1 MAYTT
6 RYIAFLVSTFIRIQ
20 PDGRFI
26 RTHFL
31 YLDGY
36 NHESALTNMPRT
48 YNKYMPV
55 QEY

>member
-1 MAYTT
+1 MACTT
-6 RYIAFLVSTFIRIQ
+6 RYIAFLVSTFARIQ
-20 PDGRFI
+20 PKGRFT
-26 RTHFL
+26 RRHFS

-36 NHESALTNMPRT
+36 NHESALTIMPRT

>member
-1 MAYTT
+1 MACTT
-6 RYIAFLVSTFIRIQ
+6 RYIAFLVSTFARIQ
-20 PDGRFI
+20 PKGRFI
-26 RTHFL
+26 RRLFS

-36 NHESALTNMPRT
+36 NHESALTTMPRT

>member
-1 MAYTT
+1 MAHTT
-6 RYIAFLVSTFIRIQ
+6 RYIAFLVSTFIEIQ

-26 RTHFL
+26 RRHFS

-36 NHESALTNMPRT
+36 NHESAPTNMPRT
-48 YNKYMPV
+48 YNKCVPV

>member
-1 MAYTT
+1 MAHTT
-6 RYIAFLVSTFIRIQ
+6 RYIAFLVSTFIEIQ

-26 RTHFL
+26 RRHFS

-36 NHESALTNMPRT
+36 NHESAPTNMPRT
-48 YNKYMPV
+48 YKKCVPV